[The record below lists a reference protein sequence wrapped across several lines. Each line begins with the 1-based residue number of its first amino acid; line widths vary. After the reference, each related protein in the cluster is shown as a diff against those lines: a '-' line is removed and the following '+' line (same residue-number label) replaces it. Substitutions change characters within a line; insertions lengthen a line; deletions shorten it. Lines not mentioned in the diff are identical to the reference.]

1 MLTDAKHAMPRYDI
15 AIVGGGLV
23 GLTLAIALEPALR
36 AGARLT
42 LIDPAPQPLLS
53 APRSPSFDDRATA
66 LSAYTQGVY
75 QRLGI
80 WPLLQPYASPIRW
93 IEVSDRGHLGYHQMD
108 AADVASD
115 FGAVVANANLGLGLW
130 QGARQLEGFD
140 WRFEDSVTAL
150 KPGQDAQ
157 HLSLASGTQLD
168 ARLVILCDGGRSP
181 LAGQLG
187 LSTRQTDYQGW
198 ARIATVRTEVP
209 HQGRAYERFTEA
221 GPIALLPFGDFSALV
236 WTLSDAHRRQLD
248 ALSANDQLALLNESF
263 GQRLGRITEL
273 GDAVDY
279 PLVKRELLDP
289 VRPRLLALGNA
300 AATLH
305 PVAGQGYNLA
315 IRGLMRA
322 AERLNR
328 ALLDQL
334 DPGAS
339 ALLQPLAAD
348 IAGDQRLTAL
358 FSDRLVRT
366 FASSNPLLQLGRNL
380 GLNLLDR
387 HPSLSRSVVLA
398 SMGLS
403 QGAPLP
409 EARL

>member
-1 MLTDAKHAMPRYDI
+1 MPRYDI

-42 LIDPAPQPLLS
+42 LIDPAPQPETS

-66 LSAYTQGVY
+66 LSAYTQSVY
-75 QRLGI
+75 QRLGV
-80 WPLLQPYASPIRW
+80 WPLLEQYASPIRW

-108 AADVASD
+108 SADFDGD

-130 QGARQLEGFD
+130 QRARELDGLD
-140 WRFEDSVTAL
+140 WRFGDSVSAL

-157 HLSLASGTQLD
+157 QLTLNSGADID

-181 LAGQLG
+181 LAAQLG
-187 LSTRQTDYQGW
+187 LSARQTDYNGW
-198 ARIATVRTEVP
+198 ARIATVRTETP
-209 HQGRAYERFTEA
+209 HNGRAYERFTEA
-221 GPIALLPFGDFSALV
+221 GPIALLPFGDYSALV
-236 WTLSDAHRRQLD
+236 WTLSDSRRRQLD
-248 ALSANDQLALLNESF
+248 ALSHDAQLALLNESF

-273 GDAVDY
+273 GNAFDY

-322 AERLNR
+322 AERLNQ
-328 ALLDQL
+328 ALLNQN
-334 DPGAS
+334 DPGVS

-348 IAGDQRLTAL
+348 IAGDQRLTAT
-358 FSDRLVRT
+358 FSDSLVRT

-387 HPSLSRSVVLA
+387 HPSLSRSFVLA

-409 EARL
+409 EAQS